1 MTRLFF
7 GAALACLFLL
17 FTGCREDAVISRTD
31 IQFLQQ
37 GILVTH
43 WSDEDHYSKYT
54 EQLDTL
60 YINQGEQ
67 VLFSA
72 GYAINGSTISSDS
85 AMNLYS
91 SHYWELEGES
101 INSTT
106 IESHFDSVGYRIVV
120 LNTID
125 FSGDTLRDTLHI
137 FVGSPLDIALVT
149 PASDAHIEPLSDDY
163 IELNWNITGID
174 PWESSECTVYAV
186 VAEGVSLSKNTHW
199 LDILDS
205 INALSIGDCKNG
217 MRLKGPLISEKWL
230 QMNGLDLKD
239 TSLMVYWGVKA
250 TAFTDN
256 GFEEQARD
264 ASSFSTKF
272 TERKNSVIQVK
283 PIY

>member
-7 GAALACLFLL
+7 GAALVCLFLFL
-17 FTGCREDAVISRTD
+17 AGCREDAVISRTD
-31 IQFLQQ
+31 LQFLQQ

-67 VLFSA
+67 VLFTA
-72 GYAINGSTISSDS
+72 GYAINGNTISSDS

-106 IESHFDSVGYRIVV
+106 IESRFDSVGYRIAV

-125 FSGDTLRDTLHI
+125 FSGDTLTDTIHI
-137 FVGSPLDIALVT
+137 FVGTPLSITLVT

-186 VAEGVSLSKNTHW
+186 AG
-199 LDILDS
+199 
-205 INALSIGDCKNG
+205 C
-217 MRLKGPLISEKWL
+217 
-230 QMNGLDLKD
+230 
-239 TSLMVYWGVKA
+239 
-250 TAFTDN
+250 
-256 GFEEQARD
+256 
-264 ASSFSTKF
+264 AS
-272 TERKNSVIQVK
+272 RA
-283 PIY
+283 P